1 MNNKEIELKFGY
13 DGKADNLFETFSKI
27 GNVSAE
33 SEQHLDNTYFDTDDK
48 DLFALKAG
56 LRIRRADTFTEQTL
70 KVKGEN
76 IGGLHKR
83 VEYNLPLDDTA
94 EVPNLLKFPKE
105 AFPESFDVDS
115 VQQKLKKVCH
125 ISFTRHLFNLFLLD
139 SVFEV
144 AYDRGFIEVNKI
156 GSDTPVQYP
165 LNELE
170 IELKETTAKGDD
182 LLNIFS
188 ILCTHLA
195 TNNLPLLLEPF
206 SKMHRAALL
215 QNSSHMLLN
224 LSPFDTK
231 SDATQVTEYIKNLV
245 ASFEQ
250 LYGYFIISKDIT
262 VFNLMTSVLEELL
275 LSLKLLKKKN
285 LPAFIRGQN
294 EPVTYKQDLQII
306 YRLIKNFYKVCFHLK
321 KKLLNAKLNGKDKA
335 IEDLFK
341 VVRESEKQ
349 NKMFLIPL
357 KLRLLLSLIAS

>member
-83 VEYNLPLDDTA
+83 VEYNLPIDDSA

-105 AFPESFDVDS
+105 AFPESFDIDS

-125 ISFTRHLFNLFLLD
+125 ISFTRHLFNLSLLD

-144 AYDRGFIEVNKI
+144 AYDRGFIEVTQK

-170 IELKETTAKGDD
+170 IELKETTAKSDD

-215 QNSSHMLLN
+215 QNSSQMSLN

-231 SDATQVTEYIKNLV
+231 SDATLVTEYIKNLV

-306 YRLIKNFYKVCFHLK
+306 YRLIKNFYKVCVHSK

-335 IEDLFK
+335 IEDLFT